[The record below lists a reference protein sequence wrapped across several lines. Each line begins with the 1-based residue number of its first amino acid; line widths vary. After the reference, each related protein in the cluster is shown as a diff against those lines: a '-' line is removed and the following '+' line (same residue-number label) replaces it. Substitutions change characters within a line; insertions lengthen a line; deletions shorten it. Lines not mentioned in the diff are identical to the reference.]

1 MQKVTAKASKLGF
14 HQPCVCP
21 AKNGE
26 WLVTLVSRTTT
37 TASQP
42 TPTGTEVL
50 LVGKHHLSDFKKK
63 IGLLEISR

>member
-1 MQKVTAKASKLGF
+1 
-14 HQPCVCP
+14 
-21 AKNGE
+21 
-26 WLVTLVSRTTT
+26 VTLVSRTTT

-50 LVGKHHLSDFKKK
+50 RVGKHHLSDFKKK